1 MGSGF
6 ESQGAHIKENPADS
20 SESAGFLRSLNF
32 MVLLAR
38 GAYYPLCSCR
48 GPVLAELGHP
58 DVAAEDICTSA
69 CIGIRGTLRSRR
81 GCGRCAV
88 VPCVRPVPSEL
99 WRGGLSR
106 FSALL
111 DGWMFCVWGGGGL
124 SPFSVLLVG
133 KSGARR
139 GVGAVRS
146 DIRVPEAKR
155 GRAPPLKPAT
165 CQTQGTRKPA
175 TVTQQQRAII
185 SKSLYYRTGQIRV
198 TNSRKSSTSL
208 PCSSR
213 PTPKRVATSAL
224 SSNDK

>member
-6 ESQGAHIKENPADS
+6 ESQGAHFKENPADS
-20 SESAGFLRSLNF
+20 SESAGFLRSLNKYSF
-32 MVLLAR
+32 VVR
-38 GAYYPLCSCR
+38 GAYILFAPAGDPSSQSSDTLMSRQRIYAPLRVSVFGVCC
-48 GPVLAELGHP
+48 GPAGVAVDVRWFRVCAPCLAN
-58 DVAAEDICTSA
+58 
-69 CIGIRGTLRSRR
+69 
-81 GCGRCAV
+81 
-88 VPCVRPVPSEL
+88 
-99 WRGGLSR
+99 
-106 FSALL
+106 
-111 DGWMFCVWGGGGL
+111 WGGGGL

-155 GRAPPLKPAT
+155 GRAPPPQAVNVAGCGHAKARRNPKGL
-165 CQTQGTRKPA
+165 
-175 TVTQQQRAII
+175 QRANHT
-185 SKSLYYRTGQIRV
+185 KSLYYRTGQIRV